1 MNIPPSYICYSP
13 TGLSLPLP
21 LIYRR
26 AQLRK
31 FIDAPHILH
40 KHVLWLQTSRK
51 DLTWPKENS
60 PTWRSTHRLL
70 SEVIGAIHACP
81 EVDQS
86 VASSL
91 HPRYRCK
98 VQGSLLLLQSIFVLD
113 FIVSYHLLLF
123 HRCKVE
129 QSLLLL
135 QSIFVLD
142 IWGGGR
148 FSVCYHCLLE
158 DIWAKT
164 TNIECFHNKGRFRL
178 PTNWMNF
185 QKNSKW
191 PLTHPLFSDF
201 FFIMVMAAYMPV
213 GMRTR

>member
-31 FIDAPHILH
+31 FIDAPSHITQACALTADFSEG
-40 KHVLWLQTSRK
+40 L
-51 DLTWPKENS
+51 DLTKGKLEDVLTGFCPKS
-60 PTWRSTHRLL
+60 SVLSTLAPRLIRV
-70 SEVIGAIHACP
+70 SQAACIPAIA
-81 EVDQS
+81 
-86 VASSL
+86 A
-91 HPRYRCK
+91 RCSGVCFFCK
-98 VQGSLLLLQSIFVLD
+98 AFILD

-123 HRCKVE
+123 YRCKVE

-191 PLTHPLFSDF
+191 P
-201 FFIMVMAAYMPV
+201 
-213 GMRTR
+213 